1 MSRWN
6 GCLTVAAIFFLCS
19 VANAEPIRFQISE
32 FSSTSVAGNPNFAGR
47 LTFPF
52 PTLQTLSLADR
63 NDRVSVG
70 VLWNLSEA
78 RSTPPAGIAR
88 TRNVDG
94 SQSVIDTMSFATA
107 FRLTDLES
115 GQSAMI
121 TFQGVAGV
129 NWYRVA
135 KTAPWGLTED
145 YAVLSGS
152 GFREQTLGNTTYQ
165 LGVQQA
171 SARQSRLVVSA
182 VPTPEPTTLAL
193 ALLGL
198 PIVAFAS
205 RVRLNRAA
213 LSPRSSAPA
222 C

>member
-6 GCLTVAAIFFLCS
+6 GCLTVAAIFFSCS
-19 VANAEPIRFQISE
+19 VLNAEPIRFQISE
-32 FSSTSVAGNPNFAGR
+32 FSSTSVAGNPNFSGR

-52 PTLQTLSLADR
+52 PTLQNLSLADR
-63 NDRVSVG
+63 NDRVSAG
-70 VLWNLSEA
+70 ILWNLSEA
-78 RSTPPAGIAR
+78 LATPPAGIAR

-94 SQSVIDTMSFATA
+94 SQSVIDTMSFATV

-152 GFREQTLGNTTYQ
+152 GLREQTLGNTTYQ

-171 SARQSRLVVSA
+171 SARQSSLIVSA

-198 PIVAFAS
+198 PIVAFT
-205 RVRLNRAA
+205 RRLRLSRAA
-213 LSPRSSAPA
+213 LSHRSFVPA

>member
-6 GCLTVAAIFFLCS
+6 GYLTFAVLFFSCP

-63 NDRVSVG
+63 NNRISAG
-70 VLWNLSEA
+70 VLWNLGEA
-78 RSTPPAGIAR
+78 RPTPAAYLTR
-88 TRNVDG
+88 TKNLDG
-94 SQSVIDTMSFATA
+94 SQTVIDTMLFATA

-115 GQSAMI
+115 SQSAMF
-121 TFQGVAGV
+121 TFQGATSVV
-129 NWYRVA
+129 WYRVA

-145 YAVLSGS
+145 YAVLSGN
-152 GFREQTLGNTTYQ
+152 GVQEQTLGNTTYQ
-165 LGVQQA
+165 LGIQQA
-171 SARQSRLVVSA
+171 SARQSGLVVSA

-198 PIVAFAS
+198 PIVAFA
-205 RVRLNRAA
+205 RRMRLSRAA
-213 LSPRSSAPA
+213 LSRRSSAPA

>member
-6 GCLTVAAIFFLCS
+6 GCLTLAGLLFSCS
-19 VANAEPIRFQISE
+19 VLNAEPIRFQISE

-52 PTLQTLSLADR
+52 PTLQNLSLADR
-63 NDRVSVG
+63 NDLISAG

-78 RSTPPAGIAR
+78 RATPPLGIPR
-88 TRNVDG
+88 TKNVDG
-94 SQSVIDTMSFATA
+94 SQTVIDTVSFATA

-115 GQSAMI
+115 GQSALI
-121 TFQGVAGV
+121 NFQGVAGV

-135 KTAPWGLTED
+135 KTAPWSLTED
-145 YAVLSGS
+145 YAVLSGK
-152 GFREQTLGNTTYQ
+152 GLREQTLGNTTYQ
-165 LGVQQA
+165 LEIQQA
-171 SARQSRLVVSA
+171 NARQSSLVISA

-198 PIVAFAS
+198 PIVAFARRLRLS
-205 RVRLNRAA
+205 RAV
-213 LSPRSSAPA
+213 LSRRNSVPV